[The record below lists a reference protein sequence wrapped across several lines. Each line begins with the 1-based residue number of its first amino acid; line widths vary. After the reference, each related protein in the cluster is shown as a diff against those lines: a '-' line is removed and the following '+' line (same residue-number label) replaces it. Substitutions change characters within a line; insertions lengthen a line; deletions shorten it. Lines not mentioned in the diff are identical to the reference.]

1 MQALRARIAGSL
13 FGFAPFGRDGFST
26 ISDRDPI
33 PAQPKSIDSG
43 LDRSAQACSAPFRS
57 WDPIELPRE
66 NWRRP
71 FRFVGARH
79 RLLLIQGG
87 QQPSGGSSGLPS
99 RAEIVP
105 SRDRPI
111 DPKPRSDEKAPMHSR
126 TQPGDSQESVP
137 LNAAAEDRKSTR
149 LNSSHGY
156 ISYAV

>member
-1 MQALRARIAGSL
+1 GI
-13 FGFAPFGRDGFST
+13 RDGHVT
-26 ISDRDPI
+26 GVQTCALPIS
-33 PAQPKSIDSG
+33 
-43 LDRSAQACSAPFRS
+43 CSAPFRS

-137 LNAAAEDRKSTR
+137 LNAAAEAVSFPDRKS
-149 LNSSHGY
+149 
-156 ISYAV
+156 VV